1 MPRILAIDYGKKR
14 CGIAVTD
21 NEQIIATALTTVETK
36 QLMEFLK
43 NYSKQEQIIRFVIG
57 EPKNLQGEETHA
69 SLPVSSFVKLLELE
83 FPAIPVTMIDERFTS
98 KLASQA
104 MFLSGKSKKQRQDKG
119 QIDQVSAVIILQDYM
134 SRNPL

>member
-21 NEQIIATALTTVETK
+21 NAQIIATALTTVSAAELLT
-36 QLMEFLK
+36 FLREYIK
-43 NYSKQEQIIRFVIG
+43 KEEIIRFVIG
-57 EPKNLQGEETHA
+57 EPKDLRGEETH
-69 SLPVSSFVKLLELE
+69 SSVPVAKFAALLEKE
-83 FPAIPVTMIDERFTS
+83 FPAIPISMIDERFTS

-104 MFLSGKSKKQRQDKG
+104 MFMSGKSKKQRQDKG

-134 SRNPL
+134 SRNPS

>member
-21 NEQIIATALTTVETK
+21 NEQIIATALTTVPANE
-36 QLMEFLK
+36 LLAFLK
-43 NYSKQEQIIRFVIG
+43 DYLKSEHVIRFVIG
-57 EPKNLQGEETHA
+57 EPKDLQGGTTH
-69 SLPVSSFVKLLELE
+69 STIPVANFVALLEKE
-83 FPAIPVTMIDERFTS
+83 FPTIPITMIDERFTS

-104 MFLSGKSKKQRQDKG
+104 MFMSGKSKKQRQDKG

-134 SRNPL
+134 SRNPS